1 MYFLAAN
8 RPSSSSQASS
18 ARIGVIYRDSPYWI
32 AGIPPASISFFSAS
46 RPMPMWTMSWLKSS
60 VSRLTSSGIAIL
72 LAPFLIFGRGLY
84 AALPLCR
91 LVPAAV
97 ASGADA
103 YITKPFSISLLLAR
117 ISKLIEQRD
126 KLREKF
132 SNEPGMVHAAICTN
146 NKDSKFLAKLNE
158 MLNEHMVETEFSVD
172 DYANLMGLGRTVF
185 YKKVRGVTGYSPNEY
200 LRVIRLKK
208 AAELL
213 LTEDLTVSEI
223 SYKVGIND
231 PYYFSKCF
239 KNQFGIAPSVYQK
252 NGGKAPASN
261 DTAENT
267 EQTSEEKEEGNKT
280 DV

>member
-1 MYFLAAN
+1 
-8 RPSSSSQASS
+8 
-18 ARIGVIYRDSPYWI
+18 
-32 AGIPPASISFFSAS
+32 
-46 RPMPMWTMSWLKSS
+46 
-60 VSRLTSSGIAIL
+60 
-72 LAPFLIFGRGLY
+72 
-84 AALPLCR
+84 
-91 LVPAAV
+91 
-97 ASGADA
+97 
-103 YITKPFSISLLLAR
+103 
-117 ISKLIEQRD
+117 
-126 KLREKF
+126 
-132 SNEPGMVHAAICTN
+132 
-146 NKDSKFLAKLNE
+146 
-158 MLNEHMVETEFSVD
+158 MVETEFSVD

-231 PYYFSKCF
+231 PRYFSKCF

-267 EQTSEEKEEGNKT
+267 EQSSEEKEEGNET